1 MKITK
6 LALILVLLTFG
17 LNLQAQEG
25 VTEVKPQPT
34 YKAPNGKAFP
44 ANWGAPPLR
53 QTRDLRVLPG
63 GYGRGSGTLARWI
76 QQNLDNDAKN
86 NKPAVK
92 PVNPQPPVP
101 PIAIG
106 LPAPSPRPLKPG
118 VAKKAYPK
126 HWGAPPRLQT
136 KDLRPLPGGYGLG
149 SSTLAGWI
157 QKNLANDAKNGVPAP
172 PVAVDPVAP
181 RPVDPPIFDPNAKA
195 REQAKVDTAKVKEG
209 IKAWEAA
216 KAKSKGNY
224 SYKIGFQSWV
234 GFGHETTIVVKNN
247 KVTERHYRTFNRR
260 RPVAPVRPGGVAP
273 PQPEGKSWVETG
285 KSIGT
290 NKRGAPVKTLDELYK
305 IALETARKPLKQFE
319 RRYIRS
325 DKQGLLVS
333 CFIMDRRIADD
344 APRNGLVVSSI
355 QLGGGNEAG
364 VAVAPPTAVGGG
376 DCALCRTEVH
386 QLHLGLAENGGT
398 ITVKKGST
406 LKVKLKG
413 NPTTGFTW
421 NDKTPADVLNL
432 SGKVSHQAGGQLL
445 GAPGMS
451 TATYEAMKTGKGEI
465 VLEYKRVFED
475 KPPLNTVKINIVVTD
490 DGRTTPQP
498 VAAKVHRSSNGKA
511 FPAHWGAPPLRQTRD
526 LRPLPGGYGAGSG
539 TLARWIQENLNKDAA
554 DPSRGNDTTKP
565 PPPAGNQQI
574 QAQIATL
581 KKEIAAMK
589 SFARRARFT
598 REGYKTFQTKLTAK
612 KKQLAE
618 LQAGKPSHGEQIGAP
633 TFEEWVK
640 GGKKIPAGRVFIGGS
655 PWFNERTGQ
664 RRTPEEVYQM
674 LYGKKKP
681 TPRPG
686 IGIQPVRPRPGGR
699 KPFPAH
705 WGAPP
710 RIQTRDLRP
719 LPGGY
724 GRGSSTLAKWIQQNL
739 DKDAAGRK
747 PGGNEANEIVEIKAQ
762 IKNLENL
769 KKVARFTPEGLAK
782 VNAQIKELKEKLA
795 KLEKEAEQVPPAPTT
810 QRQPVSAAF
819 AARHPKGSY
828 VEGRLLVG
836 MEKGLTKEQSEKA
849 LTSTIPGLKITKSM
863 FRNTILV
870 VALPD
875 THNEEQAMANL
886 KGVKGVK
893 YSELDGVVGIS
904 PVQPEGPGIGIG
916 RPRPQIQPRTSPRK
930 LGKPQIQP
938 RR

>member
-1 MKITK
+1 MQKTNSI
-6 LALILVLLTFG
+6 IVLVLMTLG
-17 LNLQAQEG
+17 LGLQAQEG
-25 VTEVKPQPT
+25 VNEAKPQSV
-34 YKAPNGKAFP
+34 YKAPNGKVYP
-44 ANWGAPPLR
+44 ANWGRPPLR
-53 QTRDLRVLPG
+53 QTRDFRVLPG

-76 QQNLDNDAKN
+76 QENLDNDAKN

-106 LPAPSPRPLKPG
+106 LPAPSPRPVKPG
-118 VAKKAYPK
+118 GAKKAYPK

-136 KDLRPLPGGYGLG
+136 KDLRPLPGGYGFG
-149 SSTLAGWI
+149 SSTMAKWI
-157 QKNLANDAKNGVPAP
+157 QKNLDNDAKNGLPAP
-172 PVAVDPVAP
+172 PVAIDPVAP
-181 RPVDPPIFDPNAKA
+181 RPVAPPVFDPNAKV
-195 REQAKVDTAKVKEG
+195 RELAEKQAKVDAAKVQAG
-209 IKAWEAA
+209 IKVWEVA
-216 KAKSKGNY
+216 KAKCKGNY

-260 RPVAPVRPGGVAP
+260 RPVAPPRPGGVAP
-273 PQPEGKSWVETG
+273 AQPKTISWVETG
-285 KSIGT
+285 KAIGT
-290 NKRGAPVKTLDELYK
+290 NKKGAPARTLDELYV
-305 IALETARKPLKQFE
+305 IALDTAKKPLQQFE

-333 CFIMDRRIADD
+333 CYIMDRRIADD

-355 QLGGGNEAG
+355 QLGGGG
-364 VAVAPPTAVGGG
+364 AVAITPPTAVGGG
-376 DCALCRTEVH
+376 DCALCRTEAH
-386 QLHLGLAENGGT
+386 QLHLGMTENGGT

-421 NDKTPADVLNL
+421 NDKTPADVLKL
-432 SGKVSHQAGGQLL
+432 SGKISHQAGGRLL

-451 TATYEAMKTGKGEI
+451 TATYQAMKTGKSKI

-490 DGRTTPQP
+490 DGGATTKP
-498 VAAKVHRSSNGKA
+498 VATKVHRSANGKA
-511 FPAHWGAPPLRQTRD
+511 FPAHWGAPPRLQTRD
-526 LRPLPGGYGAGSG
+526 LRPLPGGYGSGSG

-554 DPSRGNDTTKP
+554 DPSRGNGTTKP
-565 PPPAGNQQI
+565 KPASGNNRVR
-574 QAQIATL
+574 IAAL
-581 KKEIAAMK
+581 EKEIARMK
-589 SFARRARFT
+589 DFARRARFT
-598 REGYKTFQTKLTAK
+598 REGYQKHKTKLTALENELAQLK
-612 KKQLAE
+612 GGKQV
-618 LQAGKPSHGEQIGAP
+618 GVP

-640 GGKKIPAGRVFIGGS
+640 GGKKIPTGKVFVGGS
-655 PWFNERTGQ
+655 PWFNERTGK
-664 RRTPEEVYQM
+664 RRNAEEVYKM
-674 LYGKKKP
+674 LFGKQGGGNKP
-681 TPRPG
+681 VHPKPIRPG
-686 IGIQPVRPRPGGR
+686 DR

-724 GRGSSTLAKWIQQNL
+724 GRGSGTLAKWIQQNL

-747 PGGNEANEIVEIKAQ
+747 PGGNEANKIAEIKAQ

-782 VNAQIKELKEKLA
+782 VNAQINELRKKLA
-795 KLEKEAEQVPPAPTT
+795 ELEKEAEQVPPASTT
-810 QRQPVSAAF
+810 QRPAVSAAF

-849 LTSTIPGLKITKSM
+849 LISTIPGLKITKSM

-875 THNEEQAMANL
+875 THNEEQAMAAL

-893 YSELDGVVGIS
+893 YSELDGVVGIP
-904 PVQPEGPGIGIG
+904 PVQPGGLGIGIG
-916 RPRPQIQPRTSPRK
+916 RPRPQIQPRTPPRK